1 MRLMSRLLL
10 IFLALALPGIAG
22 AQALPGATHA
32 NPEIV
37 TSGAGVVK
45 LKPDRATITVA
56 VVTRATSAAE
66 AGRLNVHRIRLVIAA
81 LKRQGLPDS
90 VIVSTGYTV
99 SIERDP
105 LGRTPVP
112 VDAPQTYVA
121 RNAIRVS
128 LLDLEMLGQLVD
140 TALSAGASEIANI
153 SFASSQAGDAR
164 QRAIAAAVRSARV
177 DAEAAAT
184 AAGGTLGAL
193 IEVSLLPEYGVAGG
207 RAAAYYEFSM
217 AGAATPIMPSDVSVS
232 VQARVRFAFTPR
244 P

>member
-1 MRLMSRLLL
+1 MFRH
-10 IFLALALPGIAG
+10 LALLCSIALPSLIG
-22 AQALPGATHA
+22 AQAPAGATRSS
-32 NPEIV
+32 PEIV
-37 TSGAGVVK
+37 TSGSGVVK
-45 LKPDRATITVA
+45 LKPDRATLTVA

-66 AGRLNVHRIRLVIAA
+66 AGHLNVNRILPVIAA
-81 LKRQGLPDS
+81 LKRQRLPDS
-90 VIVSTGYTV
+90 AIVSTGYTV

-105 LGRTPVP
+105 LGRAPVP
-112 VDAPQTYVA
+112 ADAPQTYVA

-153 SFASSQAGDAR
+153 SFASSQAVDAR
-164 QRAIAAAVRSARV
+164 QRAIVAAVRSARA
-177 DAEAAAT
+177 DAEAAAA
-184 AAGGTLGAL
+184 AAGGVLGAL

-207 RAAAYYEFSM
+207 RAADYYQFSS
-217 AGAATPIMPSDVSVS
+217 ASAATPLMPSDVSVS

>member
-1 MRLMSRLLL
+1 MFRH
-10 IFLALALPGIAG
+10 LALLCSIALPGLIG
-22 AQALPGATHA
+22 AQAPAGAMRSS
-32 NPEIV
+32 PEIV
-37 TSGAGVVK
+37 TSGSGVVK
-45 LKPDRATITVA
+45 LKPDRATLTVA

-66 AGRLNVHRIRLVIAA
+66 AGRLNVNRILPVIAA
-81 LKRQGLPDS
+81 LKRQRLPDS
-90 VIVSTGYTV
+90 AIVSTGYTV

-112 VDAPQTYVA
+112 ADAPLTYVA

-153 SFASSQAGDAR
+153 SFTSSQAVDAR
-164 QRAIAAAVRSARV
+164 QRAIVAAVRSARA
-177 DAEAAAT
+177 DAEAAAA
-184 AAGGTLGAL
+184 AAGGVLGAL

-207 RAAAYYEFSM
+207 RAADYYQFSI
-217 AGAATPIMPSDVSVS
+217 AAAATPLMPSDVSVS

>member
-1 MRLMSRLLL
+1 MFRH
-10 IFLALALPGIAG
+10 LALLYSIALPGLIG
-22 AQALPGATHA
+22 AQAPAGATRSS
-32 NPEIV
+32 PEIV

-45 LKPDRATITVA
+45 LKPDRATLTVA

-66 AGRLNVHRIRLVIAA
+66 AGRLNVSRILPVISA
-81 LKRQGLPDS
+81 LKRQRLPDS
-90 VIVSTGYTV
+90 AIVSTGYTV

-105 LGRTPVP
+105 LGRTPLSA
-112 VDAPQTYVA
+112 DAPQTYVA

-153 SFASSQAGDAR
+153 SFASSQAVDAR
-164 QRAIAAAVRSARV
+164 QRAIVAAVRSARA
-177 DAEAAAT
+177 DAEAAAS
-184 AAGGTLGAL
+184 AAGGALGAL

-207 RAAAYYEFSM
+207 RAAVYYEFST
-217 AGAATPIMPSDVSVS
+217 AGAGTPIMPSDVNVS
-232 VQARVRFAFTPR
+232 VQARVRYAFTPR

>member
-1 MRLMSRLLL
+1 MRSMFRHLT
-10 IFLALALPGIAG
+10 IFLVLSLPVVTGAQTLAG
-22 AQALPGATHA
+22 ATRA

-37 TSGAGVVK
+37 TSGSGVVK
-45 LKPDRATITVA
+45 LKPDRATLTVA

-66 AGRLNVHRIRLVIAA
+66 AGRLNVSRIRPVIAA
-81 LKRQGLPDS
+81 LKRQRLPDS
-90 VIVSTGYTV
+90 AIVSTGYTV
-99 SIERDP
+99 SIEREP
-105 LGRTPVP
+105 LGRAPAP
-112 VDAPQTYVA
+112 ADAPQTYVA

-128 LLDLEMLGQLVD
+128 LWDLETLGQLVD

-153 SFASSQAGDAR
+153 SFASSQAVEAR
-164 QRAIAAAVRSARV
+164 QRAIAAAVRSARA
-177 DAEAAAT
+177 DAEAAAA

-207 RAAAYYEFSM
+207 RAADYYQFAI

-232 VQARVRFAFTPR
+232 VQARVRFAFTPH

>member
-1 MRLMSRLLL
+1 MFRHLA
-10 IFLALALPGIAG
+10 FLCAVALPGLIDAQAPAG
-22 AQALPGATHA
+22 ATRS

-37 TSGAGVVK
+37 TSGSGVVK
-45 LKPDRATITVA
+45 VKPDHATLTVA

-66 AGRLNVHRIRLVIAA
+66 AGRLNVSRILPVIAA
-81 LKRQGLPDS
+81 LKRQRLPDS
-90 VIVSTGYTV
+90 AIVSTGYTV

-105 LGRTPVP
+105 LGRAPVLA
-112 VDAPQTYVA
+112 DAPQTYVA

-153 SFASSQAGDAR
+153 SFASSQAVDAR
-164 QRAIAAAVRSARV
+164 QRAIVAAVRAARV
-177 DAEAAAT
+177 DAEAAAA
-184 AAGGTLGAL
+184 AAGGVLGAL

-207 RAAAYYEFSM
+207 RAADYYQFSI
-217 AGAATPIMPSDVSVS
+217 AAAATPLMPSDVSVN

>member
-1 MRLMSRLLL
+1 MSRQIA
-10 IFLALALPGIAG
+10 IFLALALPRLAG
-22 AQALPGATHA
+22 AQALVGATRA

-37 TSGAGVVK
+37 TSGSGVVK
-45 LKPDRATITVA
+45 LKPDRATLTVA

-66 AGRLNVHRIRLVIAA
+66 AGRLNVNRMLPVIAA
-81 LKRQGLPDS
+81 LKRQRLPDS
-90 VIVSTGYTV
+90 AIVSTGYTV

-105 LGRTPVP
+105 LGRTPLP
-112 VDAPQTYVA
+112 ADASQTYVA

-128 LLDLEMLGQLVD
+128 LLELEMLGQLVD

-153 SFASSQAGDAR
+153 SFASSQAADAR
-164 QRAIAAAVRSARV
+164 QRAISAAVRAARA
-177 DAEAAAT
+177 DAEAAAA
-184 AAGGTLGAL
+184 AAGGVLGAL

-207 RAAAYYEFSM
+207 RAAVYYEFST
-217 AGAATPIMPSDVSVS
+217 AGAGTPIMPSDVNVS